1 MPPLVSVVTPSYN
14 QAPYLEVAL
23 RSVLEQ
29 DYANIEYIVIDGGSI
44 DGSLEIIE
52 KYQDSLAYWVS
63 ERDSGQAE
71 AINKGMRRAT
81 GDIIGWVN
89 SDDAL
94 LPGAISRAVEELES
108 DTSLGMVYGDGLMVD
123 SDLMLLDRH
132 TYKQLSVLDLL
143 CFEVILQPTV
153 FMRRSALADVGYL
166 NEEYH
171 LILDHELWVR
181 LASRYPLSHVS
192 EFWAIERT
200 HESAKTI
207 QQAAGFVEEARR
219 LIDWAAGSEELADLV
234 ASEKRR
240 IEAGFNVFA
249 ARRLI
254 DAEDFST
261 AVRHLFFAMRLYPP
275 TVAKYWYKVVQAVFS
290 ALGLSEAF
298 MLYRRSRRSV
308 THGGQV
314 IDVLGEGLSDD
325 SPS

>member
-29 DYANIEYIVIDGGSI
+29 DYANIEYIVIDGGST
-44 DGSLEIIE
+44 DGSVEIIE
-52 KYQDSLAYWVS
+52 QYQDRIAYWVS
-63 ERDSGQAE
+63 ETDAGQAG

-94 LPGAISRAVEELES
+94 LPGAISQAVEKLES
-108 DTSLGMVYGDGLMVD
+108 DASLGMVYGDGLMVD
-123 SDLMLLDRH
+123 SALMLLDKH
-132 TYKQLSVLDLL
+132 YYKQLSVLDLL

-166 NEEYH
+166 NEGYH

-181 LASRYPLSHVS
+181 LASRYPLSHIS

-200 HESAKTI
+200 HETAKTI
-207 QQAAGFVEEARR
+207 QQAASFVEEARR
-219 LIDWAAGSEELADLV
+219 LIDWAAGSEHLADLV
-234 ASEKRR
+234 TSEKGR
-240 IEAGFNVFA
+240 IEAGYNVFA

-254 DAEDFST
+254 DADEFGA
-261 AVRHLFFAMRLYPP
+261 AVRHLSIAMRLHPP

-290 ALGLSEAF
+290 AIGFSEAF
-298 MLYRRSRRSV
+298 MWYRRKRRSI
-308 THGGQV
+308 THQGQIV
-314 IDVLGEGLSDD
+314 DVLISDD
-325 SPS
+325 SAI

>member
-1 MPPLVSVVTPSYN
+1 MQPLVSIVTPSYN

-23 RSVLEQ
+23 RSVLAQ
-29 DYANIEYIVIDGGSI
+29 DYANIEYIVIDGGST
-44 DGSLEIIE
+44 DGSIEIIE
-52 KYQDSLAYWVS
+52 QYQDRLAYWVS
-63 ERDSGQAE
+63 GRDSGQAE

-108 DTSLGMVYGDGLMVD
+108 DADIGMVYGDGLMVD
-123 SDLMLLDRH
+123 RDLMLLDKH

-153 FMRRSALADVGYL
+153 FMRRNALEDVGYL
-166 NEEYH
+166 NEGYH

-181 LASRYPLSHVS
+181 LASRYPLSHVP

-219 LIDWAAGSEELADLV
+219 LIDWAAESEELADLV
-234 ASEKRR
+234 AAEKRR

-254 DAEDFST
+254 DADEFDA
-261 AVRHLFFAMRLYPP
+261 AVRHLSVAMRLHPP

-298 MLYRRSRRSV
+298 MWYRRSRRSV
-308 THGGQV
+308 THQGQF
-314 IDVLGEGLSDD
+314 IDVLGKSLSDD
-325 SPS
+325 PPS

>member
-1 MPPLVSVVTPSYN
+1 MPPLVSVVTPSFN
-14 QAPYLEVAL
+14 QAPYLELAV

-29 DYANIEYIVIDGGSI
+29 DYPNIEYIVIDGGST
-44 DGSLEIIE
+44 DGSVEIIE
-52 KYQDSLAYWVS
+52 QYKDRLAYWVS
-63 ERDSGQAE
+63 ESDTGQAE

-81 GDIIGWVN
+81 GDIIGWIN

-94 LPGAISRAVEELES
+94 LPCAISQAVEELETNA
-108 DTSLGMVYGDGLMVD
+108 DLGMVYGDGLMVD
-123 SDLMLLDRH
+123 SNLMLLDMH

-153 FMRRSALADVGYL
+153 FMRRNALADVGYL

-207 QQAAGFVEEARR
+207 QYASGFVEEARR
-219 LIDWAAGSEELADLV
+219 LIDWAEDSEDLSALV
-234 ASEKRR
+234 ASETRQ
-240 IEAGFNVFA
+240 IEAGYNVFA

-254 DAEDFST
+254 DADEFGD
-261 AVRHLFFAMRLYPP
+261 AVRHLSIALRLHPP
-275 TVAKYWYKVVQAVFS
+275 TVVKYWYKVVQAVFS
-290 ALGLSEAF
+290 ALGFSEAF
-298 MLYRRSRRSV
+298 MWYRRNRRSI
-308 THGGQV
+308 THREQIV
-314 IDVLGEGLSDD
+314 EVLGEGASDD
-325 SPS
+325 QSI